1 MTDTLGGSDYD
12 DPELYDLENLWGPDD
27 DFYRSLA
34 LRQGGPVLD
43 LACGTGRLALA
54 LAAAGLSVTGLDQ
67 SSLMLAR
74 AKSQDRA
81 GLVSWI
87 EGDVRHARLGQSFRL
102 ILMTGHA
109 FQHCLTD
116 EDQAATLA
124 TVAAHLAPDGIFAFD
139 VLNPAPLAFASD
151 ATYELEPFAD
161 PDGRL
166 IEGEMTALPEPDCGI
181 VLHRL
186 LRRVPSRGLVHT
198 AVRLRYSDPA
208 ELDRVIA
215 DAGLATVGR
224 CGDWPDRPFQTS
236 SPEIITLCRR
246 APTG

>member
-1 MTDTLGGSDYD
+1 MTDLAGSDYD
-12 DPELYDLENLWGPDD
+12 DPALYDLENLWGPDD

-34 LRQGGPVLD
+34 LRHGGPVLD
-43 LACGTGRLALA
+43 LACGTGRLAMA

-74 AKSQDRA
+74 ARLQDEA
-81 GLVSWI
+81 GTVSWI
-87 EGDVRHARLGQSFRL
+87 EGDFRHARLGRSFRL

-116 EDQAATLA
+116 DDQAAALA

-139 VLNPAPLAFASD
+139 VLNPAPQEFSAA
-151 ATYELEPFAD
+151 ATYELTPFAD
-161 PDGRL
+161 TEGRL
-166 IEGEMTALPEPDCGI
+166 IEGEMTALPEPGSGI

-186 LRRVPSRGLVHT
+186 RRLVPSRGIVQT
-198 AVRLRYSDPA
+198 AVRLRYSDVD
-208 ELDRVIA
+208 ELDRVIS
-215 DAGLATVGR
+215 DAGLETVER
-224 CGDWPDRPFQTS
+224 YGDWPDRPFRPS